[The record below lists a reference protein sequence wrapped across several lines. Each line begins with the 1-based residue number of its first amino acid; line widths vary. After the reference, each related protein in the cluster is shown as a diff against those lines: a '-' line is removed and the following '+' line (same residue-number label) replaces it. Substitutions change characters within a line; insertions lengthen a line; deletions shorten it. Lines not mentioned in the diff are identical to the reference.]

1 MKFAITQQLQNV
13 IVEHIEHSENGI
25 AVFNGDDKLIFCNA
39 AFISMFGLQDCGLS
53 DCKIDQLLGWMY
65 DQGVGIRTR
74 DTTLEDWL
82 DHVHSQYRTASFRSF
97 ELDLVDGRWLLMTEQ
112 VNSTGEVVLVG
123 NDITNMKQIE
133 KALYATQ
140 EELERQAWTDDLTGL
155 SNRRYFMHRFECE
168 YHRAVRHSRPST
180 LVMLDLDYFKKINDQ
195 YGHHAGDEVL
205 RNFASLLQGN
215 LRKEDVSG
223 RLGGEEFSILLPDT
237 TEEEALNILSRI
249 RETLAKQN
257 LDDIG
262 PAFQYGFSAG
272 VMTLGQGNSI
282 GVMDWMKMA
291 DQALYC
297 AKKTGRNRDVLYK
310 NMTSATGWP

>member
-1 MKFAITQQLQNV
+1 
-13 IVEHIEHSENGI
+13 
-25 AVFNGDDKLIFCNA
+25 
-39 AFISMFGLQDCGLS
+39 
-53 DCKIDQLLGWMY
+53 
-65 DQGVGIRTR
+65 
-74 DTTLEDWL
+74 
-82 DHVHSQYRTASFRSF
+82 
-97 ELDLVDGRWLLMTEQ
+97 MTEQ

-155 SNRRYFMHRFECE
+155 SNRRYFMHRLECE

-180 LVMLDLDYFKKINDQ
+180 LAMLDLDYFKKINDQ

-205 RNFASLLQGN
+205 RNFSSLLQEN

-237 TEEEALNILSRI
+237 TEEESLNILSRI
-249 RETLAKQN
+249 REALAKQN
-257 LDDIG
+257 LDGIA

-282 GVMDWMKMA
+282 GLMDWMKMA

-310 NMTSATGWP
+310 NMTSVTGWS